1 MMIWSCEPVNSV
13 ILASSLESDTC
24 FSCHWVCT
32 RSSWRSIYS
41 NVRYLTAVTAW
52 KMLPAV
58 SFLASSRLTCCVAN
72 SNMMLMTTTM
82 PTEDRPARLSRS
94 EIFIPLSSM
103 NDCHSCGRHCF
114 QRIEVDVIQVIGDV
128 GPLCQL
134 ILDRPARFVFQNE
147 QQALV

>member
-1 MMIWSCEPVNSV
+1 MMMWSCEPLNSV
-13 ILASSLESDTC
+13 ALASSFESEAC

-32 RSSWRSIYS
+32 RSSWRSRYS
-41 NVRYLTAVTAW
+41 SVRYLTAVTAW

-58 SFLASSRLTCCVAN
+58 SFLVSSCLTCCVAN

-103 NDCHSCGRHCF
+103 NDCHGFGPHCF
-114 QRIEVDVIQVIGDV
+114 QRIEVDVIQVIGKV
-128 GPLCQL
+128 GPASQFV
-134 ILDRPARFVFQNE
+134 LDRPARFV
-147 QQALV
+147 